1 MKHAPALVQ
10 LHSMVSRKGIEQ
22 QPASRVY
29 AKRIN
34 GPWRSL
40 TEATRHCGL
49 KRLTESGPGSGS
61 ADGNCRAPGTH
72 VGTQRLGE
80 TIAHEARSHS
90 SGKMEVW
97 KSSRDGRLPSGVCLE
112 SAWTRR
118 SGQPVAEVGA
128 QLSFGAIWRVNLSQT
143 NSSDPINNPDEMAA
157 ARLLKN
163 SQPGFGPRECHRRS
177 ARRRCGR
184 QTSSR
189 TAKMPTTTRDG
200 AI

>member
-1 MKHAPALVQ
+1 MALAV
-10 LHSMVSRKGIEQ
+10 VD
-22 QPASRVY
+22 
-29 AKRIN
+29 
-34 GPWRSL
+34 RSNPPL
-40 TEATRHCGL
+40 WSQTAHGVRTRA
-49 KRLTESGPGSGS
+49 GS

-90 SGKMEVW
+90 PGKMEVW

-112 SAWTRR
+112 SARPRR
-118 SGQPVAEVGA
+118 STCGGSGRSIELRSNLASQPLANK
-128 QLSFGAIWRVNLSQT
+128 QLRS
-143 NSSDPINNPDEMAA
+143 NPDEMAA
-157 ARLLKN
+157 APLLKN